1 MVRAQRKVSMG
12 LKILQYYTTKRWTFK
27 NEHSKALFARMS
39 PSDQKKFFFDCSKV
53 DWQLYIK
60 NYIMGMRTYLLNEPD
75 SNLPK
80 ARKNL
85 QRYDDNYLTFN
96 LVIPHYFNILSFQ
109 TLHH

>member
-27 NEHSKALFARMS
+27 NDHSKALFARMS
-39 PSDQKKFFFDCSKV
+39 PSDQEKFFFDCSTV

-60 NYIMGMRTYLLNEPD
+60 NYIMGMRTYLLNEPV

-85 QRYDDNYLTFN
+85 QRFVNFEMTYSD
-96 LVIPHYFNILSFQ
+96 V
-109 TLHH
+109 